1 MRTRNEL
8 YQAAMRTVS
17 ARRQMARAAAQDAR
31 AEAEAAVPGLR
42 AAEDAVRTC
51 GVRCAQAGARGADR
65 AAATAAL
72 AEARQKRDALLTAS
86 GRSPW
91 RWNPN
96 SPALSA
102 RTPATLR

>member
-51 GVRCAQAGARGADR
+51 GVRCAR
-65 AAATAAL
+65 L
-72 AEARQKRDALLTAS
+72 RD
-86 GRSPW
+86 
-91 RWNPN
+91 
-96 SPALSA
+96 
-102 RTPATLR
+102 